1 MRSGV
6 ICWSLLGL
14 LSCAACNSPV
24 PSVLGYPSWPAKS
37 WVFGLEQAQ
46 DPQVLLHADERAEA
60 AIRWEA
66 ASGKARLHAFAYEVS
81 LAELGLQAGAIP
93 AANDC
98 ERPCALTRP
107 AHHFVLDYDVDHA
120 SSWTEA
126 TTPGTAV
133 LDVLVPDRHQRCRE
147 GCLTFTSTHTQL
159 DVDTRTV
166 FLLPELP
173 RVGDEGSFHS
183 ALLGLA
189 DGAIYRVFGPGSVV
203 RLCRGGSYV
212 PTAAALDLQRGRVW
226 AATSELEIGSLD
238 LAALEPEQPCPFVRT
253 ATGAPGPTIIRM
265 AFSAREGGVL
275 VLSSTGALARV
286 NGPRV
291 KRLGF
296 VALRNTEAVSV
307 DGFLIEHNGLAYAA
321 VSGDEIVTIRGDE
334 LSGQRGFSLGA
345 KVTQAMSALTYD
357 GEVYAGLLSY
367 NLFILGAGRFE
378 PLDEGARRISATW
391 NDPASLAGFQGSILA
406 SLNHGFVGEWSRA
419 TSYCQIQGPFNPEG
433 ARLALNL
440 GGLLFSAD
448 GDHVVPSRPR
458 SLLWLVPSRSEIC
471 AVGP

>member
-1 MRSGV
+1 MRSRA
-6 ICWSLLGL
+6 IRWSLLGL
-14 LSCAACNSPV
+14 LCCAACSSPA
-24 PSVLGYPSWPAKS
+24 PSILGYPSWPAKS

-46 DPQVLLHADERAEA
+46 EPQVQLYADERAEA
-60 AIRWEA
+60 AIRLE
-66 ASGKARLHAFAYEVS
+66 SEDGKAHLHAFAYEVS
-81 LAELGLQAGAIP
+81 LGELGLEEGVIP
-93 AANDC
+93 AAQDC

-107 AHHFVLDYDVDHA
+107 AHHFELDYDVDHP

-126 TTPGTAV
+126 TTPGAAV

-147 GCLTFTSTHTQL
+147 GCLSFTSTHTQL
-159 DVDTRTV
+159 AVDTRTA

-183 ALLGLA
+183 ALLGLT
-189 DGAIYRVFGPGSVV
+189 DGAIYRVVDPGSIV
-203 RLCRGGSYV
+203 RLCRGGSYA
-212 PTAAALDLQRGRVW
+212 PTAATLDLEHGRVW
-226 AATSELEIGSLD
+226 AATNALEIGSLD

-253 ATGAPGPTIIRM
+253 ATGAPGPTVIRM
-265 AFSAREGGVL
+265 AFSKSDGGVL

-286 NGPRV
+286 IGPRV

-296 VALRNTEAVSV
+296 VTLRGTEANSV
-307 DGFLIEHNGLAYAA
+307 DGFLVERDGLAYAA
-321 VSGDEIVTIRGDE
+321 VGGDEIVTIRGDE
-334 LSGQRGFSLGA
+334 LSAQRGFSLGA
-345 KVTQAMSALTYD
+345 KVTQAMSALTYG

-367 NLFILGAGRFE
+367 NLFILDAGRFE
-378 PLDEGARRISATW
+378 PLDEGARRISANW

-406 SLNHGFVGEWSRA
+406 TLNHGFVGEWSRA
-419 TSYCQIQGPFNPEG
+419 TSYCPIQGPFNPEG
-433 ARLALNL
+433 ARLSVNL

-448 GDHVVPSRPR
+448 GDPVVPSRPR